1 MRIFSTEVVHFRK
14 LLHPLLR
21 RKCTPLEI
29 LLKLG
34 LFANR
39 KIQQPAA
46 AAGFFVFKAPCHGT
60 KALLYL
66 EKQFTQEDAA

>member
-1 MRIFSTEVVHFRK
+1 MRNFSTDGVHFRK
-14 LLHPLLR
+14 LLHPLLH

>member
-1 MRIFSTEVVHFRK
+1 MRNFSTEVVHFRK
-14 LLHPLLR
+14 LLHPF
-21 RKCTPLEI
+21 CAENAPPLEI